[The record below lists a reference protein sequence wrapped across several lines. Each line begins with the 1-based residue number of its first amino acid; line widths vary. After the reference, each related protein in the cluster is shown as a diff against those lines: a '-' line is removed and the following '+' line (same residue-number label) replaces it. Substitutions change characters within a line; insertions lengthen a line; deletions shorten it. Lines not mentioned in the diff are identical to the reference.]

1 MRLLIGIMILLIIIG
16 LAESV
21 QVGGTKEKV
30 ILLGSLTKNLSGS
43 ENVSN
48 ATNETNATSMGS
60 TGVAIKNPM
69 SIAPVSNR
77 FKSTTSPNSIEANTI
92 AYRFT
97 T

>member
-1 MRLLIGIMILLIIIG
+1 MRLLIGILILLMFIS

-21 QVGGTKEKV
+21 QVGGTAGKV
-30 ILLGSLTKNLSGS
+30 LLLGSLTKNILSQA
-43 ENVSN
+43 NVS
-48 ATNETNATSMGS
+48 NETNATSMGS

-69 SIAPVSNR
+69 STTPVSNR

>member
-1 MRLLIGIMILLIIIG
+1 MKLLIGIIILLIIIG

-21 QVGGTKEKV
+21 QVGGTTGKV
-30 ILLGSLTKNLSGS
+30 LLLGSLTRNLSS
-43 ENVSN
+43 QENVS
-48 ATNETNATSMGS
+48 NETNATSMGS
-60 TGVAIKNPM
+60 KGIAIKNPM
-69 SIAPVSNR
+69 SITPVSNR